1 MNSTVRGNFQFSS
14 YLQTFIVWFSLHR
27 VDIGIRI
34 RHEDFNNSNSQ
45 PDFIYCMMGRFSC
58 CGDDVGIVGNFKDA
72 HSLCN
77 HQGSRLYTVKS
88 GNITNDIL
96 YTDIKPAEFIWT
108 DKGSHKF
115 HTSKTRTSTHL
126 CKFQIGSRNILSLLD
141 PYLRYKTSG

>member
-1 MNSTVRGNFQFSS
+1 MICKMNSTVRGNFQFSS
-14 YLQTFIVWFSLHR
+14 YLRTFIFG

-34 RHEDFNNSNSQ
+34 RPEDFNNSNAQ

-77 HQGSRLYTVKS
+77 HQGSRLFTVKS
-88 GNITNDIL
+88 ENITNDIL

-108 DKGSHKF
+108 DTGSH
-115 HTSKTRTSTHL
+115 
-126 CKFQIGSRNILSLLD
+126 
-141 PYLRYKTSG
+141 